1 MTWKVKEYKRLA
13 STQLTAERL
22 GRTGAS
28 EGTVVLA
35 EEQTAGRGRFERRW
49 ASPKGGLY
57 MSLVL
62 RPARLDSPHLLT
74 LVGALS
80 VVEGVKIATGIHSG
94 IRWPNDVMVKGRKV
108 AGVLGTAHY
117 SGSSPDYVV
126 VGIGVNCNQSER
138 SPGGVWPSSTS
149 LMEALGAKV
158 DLKAIR
164 DRVLDSFDRIY
175 LSWQKGADKEI
186 MRKVASLLTTLG
198 KEVEFKRLG
207 LKPQTGVAQKLSD
220 KGSLLVKVG
229 GRRLIALKAERVEW
243 LKEVGSGQAQVQQ
256 R

>member
-13 STQLTAERL
+13 STQFTAERL
-22 GRTGAS
+22 GRAGAS

-80 VVEGVKIATGIHSG
+80 VVEGVKSATGIESA
-94 IRWPNDVMVKGRKV
+94 IRWPNDVMVRGRKL

-117 SGSSPDYVV
+117 SGASPEYVV
-126 VGIGVNCNQSER
+126 VGIGVNCNQIGR
-138 SPGGVWPSSTS
+138 SPGGLWPSSTS

-164 DRVLDSFDRIY
+164 DQVLDAFEHIY
-175 LSWQKGADKEI
+175 FRWQKGADKEI
-186 MRKVASLLTTLG
+186 LKTVASVLTTVG
-198 KEVEFKRLG
+198 REVEFKKLG
-207 LKPQTGVAQKLSD
+207 LKPQRGVAQKLSD
-220 KGSLLVKVG
+220 NGSLLVKVG
-229 GRRLIALKAERVEW
+229 GRRVIALKAERVEW
-243 LKEVGSGQAQVQQ
+243 LKEVGSGQAQVRQ

>member
-1 MTWKVKEYKRLA
+1 MKWELKEYRRLA
-13 STQLTAERL
+13 STQLTADRF
-22 GRTGAS
+22 GRDGAS

-35 EEQTAGRGRFERRW
+35 EEETAGRGRFERRW

-94 IRWPNDVMVKGRKV
+94 IRWPNDVMVTGRKV

-117 SGSSPDYVV
+117 SGPSPDYVV

-138 SPGGVWPSSTS
+138 SPGGLWPSSTS

-164 DRVLDSFDRIY
+164 DQVLDSFDR
-175 LSWQKGADKEI
+175 
-186 MRKVASLLTTLG
+186 
-198 KEVEFKRLG
+198 
-207 LKPQTGVAQKLSD
+207 
-220 KGSLLVKVG
+220 
-229 GRRLIALKAERVEW
+229 
-243 LKEVGSGQAQVQQ
+243 
-256 R
+256 